1 MESLLLKKE
10 QDLIEYKQMNM
21 KSDTMISNMKD
32 KIKELEDEMT
42 KWHSFQQPKIKELEL
57 GQRTMQE

>member
-1 MESLLLKKE
+1 
-10 QDLIEYKQMNM
+10 MNM